1 MNKLIRFLI
10 KGFILICLLLALIA
24 AASFTYVY
32 FNKDKIVNGILNSL
46 GSEMN
51 GVVMV
56 EGTAFSFIKYF
67 PSTSINL
74 KGLTIRDSLFNKHQ
88 TDALHAENAFVR
100 LNLKD
105 LFSSKIV
112 IDKLLLENG
121 RFNLFTD
128 SLGYSNKYLFNSG
141 KSANSFTTTLKKIEL
156 RNMQLIYRDQTKFK
170 YFDIVAEELEAGIK
184 SDSSIH
190 VFSLKGKGILKML
203 GFNTRKGLFAVNTS
217 FDQLTELRYDS
228 KNRLLTVPENTIYLN
243 GNAFDNKG
251 SFDLS
256 RSIFNLEFKSNR
268 VQFSEVVK
276 LLPTRIQQRLNVFG
290 FGKPLQLDVLISGSM
305 KYGHVPVINASFIT
319 KSNSLTYDKTPLQS
333 VALNGAFNNQWKKEL
348 ACSDTNSIITVTN
361 FKASWQ
367 GIPFTSEL
375 IQITDLIHPVVT
387 ANVRSVFPLQSV
399 SKLSGSDLY
408 NFSEGNGN
416 LDFKLVAHPDK
427 KGLHA
432 KVTGGISIKNGSV
445 LYGPR
450 SMPFNSINAS
460 IRFDGSGIVV
470 DKLSCISGK
479 SKLSLQGRAPAIF
492 SLADSLPD
500 KAELIWTVK
509 SDFIDLAD
517 FTGFLT
523 ERKKMTSRNASSSQL
538 AKAGQKADRL
548 LSACKLN
555 MTMDVKEL
563 KYKTFAA
570 TALTGNVK
578 MIDNTWFMNNISFN
592 HADGTVALTG
602 TMKEK
607 SSVRN
612 DVAIKA
618 ALENVNI
625 NKIFVAFG
633 NFSQTAV
640 TDKNIRGVL
649 NADVTLN
656 FQMNN
661 KAVISQRTLSGT
673 TQLSITDGELKGF
686 QPLGKLSRLIF
697 RKRDFT
703 EIKFSELTNEFS
715 VTGNQIHFDRMKIN
729 SSVMEM
735 YIEGDYSLDGKADMD
750 IQVPLSNLQ
759 KRDWEEISENVTD
772 EGEKGMNIYI
782 KAETDEKGELH
793 FKYNPLKKIRDKR
806 EETIRKFRDRIK
818 VKKR

>member
-10 KGFILICLLLALIA
+10 KGFIVICVLLALIA

-32 FNKDKIVNGILNSL
+32 FNKDKIVNGILNAI
-46 GSEMN
+46 GTEMN

-56 EGTAFSFIKYF
+56 EGTEFSFIKYF

-74 KGLTIRDSLFNKHQ
+74 KGLTIRDSLYNKHQ
-88 TDALHAENAFVR
+88 TDALQAENAFVR
-100 LNLKD
+100 INIKD

-121 RFNLFTD
+121 RLNIFTD
-128 SLGYSNKYLFNSG
+128 SLGYTNRYLFNSG
-141 KSANSFTTTLKKIEL
+141 KSENNFTTTLKKIEL
-156 RNMQLIYRDQTKFK
+156 RNMQLVFKDQTRFK
-170 YFDIVAEELEAGIK
+170 YFNVVAEELKVNIQR
-184 SDSSIH
+184 DSSIQI
-190 VFSLKGKGILKML
+190 FSLQGKGILKML

-217 FDQLTELRYDS
+217 FDQFTELRYDS
-228 KNRLLTVPENTIYLN
+228 QYRLLIVLENTLYLN
-243 GNAFDNKG
+243 GNAYENKG
-251 SFDLS
+251 
-256 RSIFNLEFKSNR
+256 IFNFNLATFNIEFSSPR
-268 VQFSEVVK
+268 AMFSDVVK
-276 LLPTRIQQRLNVFG
+276 LLPNRTQQRLSMFNF
-290 FGKPLQLDVLISGSM
+290 KKTMQLQVAVSGSLN
-305 KYGHVPVINASFIT
+305 YGVIPEISANFETEMNAVM
-319 KSNSLTYDKTPLQS
+319 YEKTPLEA
-333 VALNGAFNNQWKKEL
+333 VAMNATFHNKWNPEFG
-348 ACSDTNSIITVTN
+348 CSDSNSVIQIKN

-375 IQITDLIHPVVT
+375 VQIIDLIHPVVT
-387 ANVRSVFPLQSV
+387 ANIKSEFPLKSV

-408 NFSEGNGN
+408 NFSAGNGN
-416 LDFKLVAHPDK
+416 LDFKLVANPDK
-427 KGLHA
+427 TGLHA
-432 KVTGGISIKNGSV
+432 KVTGGISIINGSV
-445 LYGPR
+445 MYGPR

-479 SKLSLQGRAPAIF
+479 SKLSLKGSAPAIF

-548 LSACKLN
+548 LSACKLS
-555 MTMDVKEL
+555 MSMDVKEL
-563 KYKTFAA
+563 HYKTFAA
-570 TALTGNVK
+570 TSLKGGVK
-578 MIDNTWFMNNISFN
+578 MIDNIWFINNVSFK
-592 HADGTVALTG
+592 HADGAVALTG
-602 TMKEK
+602 TLKEI
-607 SSVRN
+607 SAVRN
-612 DVAIKA
+612 DVAINA

-625 NKIFVAFG
+625 NKIFVAFD
-633 NFSQTAV
+633 NFSQSAV

-649 NADVTLN
+649 NADVQLN

-661 KAVISQRTLSGT
+661 KAVISQRSLSGT

-703 EIKFSELTNEFS
+703 EIKFSELTNEFT
-715 VTGNQIHFDRMKIN
+715 VKGNQIHFDRMKIN

-735 YIEGDYSLDGKADMD
+735 YVEGDYFLDGKADMD

-759 KRDWEEISENVTD
+759 NRDWEEISENVTD
-772 EGEKGMNIYI
+772 EGEKGMNVYI
-782 KAETDEKGELH
+782 KAETDEKGELQ